1 MYGDEGFCALCSKVL
16 PPLID
21 AVEKE
26 SVGTIENDDVECVH
40 RMRVASRRMRSALSI
55 FEPCFS
61 GKRAKAWKI
70 EMKAVT
76 EALGEARDA
85 DVQIIF
91 LVERMAITEDKTL
104 APGLRYLLEKK
115 RRRRRALQPG
125 LEKALNELYLHGVL
139 EDIGSL
145 LADSE
150 KRDASLLRTPSALR
164 QADEHVSRRVS
175 ELRGHEESVH
185 DPDAILEHHAMRIAA
200 KRLRYTLEAFRLAFE
215 DELRDEIS
223 RIKRLQE
230 LLGEMHDCDVWIAET
245 AAVLQNEKKKD
256 GGTRLAAARPGIESL
271 LEDRKKERTRLYA
284 EFVAYWVSLVKSDF
298 FPSLLRKVQSERVVP
313 VAKQKLTEE
322 QTLEKV
328 WAVADNYLADE
339 GHTRQVTRLALLI
352 FERTRDLHGLVEKER
367 RLLHW
372 AAVLH
377 DVGWVEGR
385 QGHHRASMRII
396 LEEAELPFSERERNI
411 VALIARYHRKRMPG
425 EEDEIYVQM
434 RKAERRTV
442 EMLAALLRVA
452 DGLDRTHRGLV
463 KDVQVHVTD
472 EEVLLSISSDEEA
485 KEEQEEALKKGDL
498 FVRTFAKRLR
508 IAREG

>member
-1 MYGDEGFCALCSKVL
+1 MNEDEGFCALCRRVL
-16 PPLID
+16 PPLLD
-21 AVEKE
+21 AVAKE
-26 SVGTIENDDVECVH
+26 SAGAIENDDVECVH

-55 FEPCFS
+55 FEPCFPR
-61 GKRAKAWKI
+61 KRAKAWKT
-70 EMKAVT
+70 EMKSVT

-91 LVERMAITEDKTL
+91 LVERMAVTEDMTL
-104 APGLRYLLEKK
+104 APGLRYLLDKK
-115 RRRRRALQPG
+115 RRRRGALQPE
-125 LEKALNELYLHGVL
+125 LEKALNELHLHGVL
-139 EDIGSL
+139 EEISSL
-145 LADSE
+145 LADPG
-150 KRDASLLRTPSALR
+150 KKDASPLRTPSTLR

-245 AAVLQNEKKKD
+245 AAVLQNGKKN
-256 GGTRLAAARPGIESL
+256 GGSRLAAARPGIESL
-271 LEDRKKERTRLYA
+271 LEDRKKERTRIYL
-284 EFVAYWVSLVKSDF
+284 EFVAYWESLVKSDF
-298 FPSLLRKVQSERVVP
+298 FLSLLRKVQSERAVP
-313 VAKQKLTEE
+313 VAKQRLTEE

-328 WAVADNYLADE
+328 WAVADKYLADE
-339 GHTRQVTRLALLI
+339 GHTGQVTRLALMI
-352 FERTRDLHGLVEKER
+352 FERTRDLHGLGVAER
-367 RLLHW
+367 RLLHR

-385 QGHHRASMRII
+385 QGHHRTSMRII
-396 LEEAELPFSERERNI
+396 LEEADLPFSERERKI

-425 EEDEIYVQM
+425 EEDDIYAQM
-434 RKAERRTV
+434 RRAERRTV
-442 EMLAALLRVA
+442 NVLAALLRVA

-463 KDVQVHVTD
+463 KDVRVHVAD

-498 FVRTFAKRLR
+498 FVRTFARRLR

>member
-1 MYGDEGFCALCSKVL
+1 MNGDEGFCALCRRVL
-16 PPLID
+16 PPLLD
-21 AVEKE
+21 AVAKE
-26 SVGTIENDDVECVH
+26 STGAIENDDVECVH

-55 FEPCFS
+55 FEPCFPR
-61 GKRAKAWKI
+61 KRAKAWKT
-70 EMKAVT
+70 EMKSVT

-91 LVERMAITEDKTL
+91 LVERMAATEDRTL
-104 APGLRYLLEKK
+104 APGLRHLLDKK

-125 LEKALNELYLHGVL
+125 LEKTLNELRLHGVL
-139 EDIGSL
+139 DEISSL
-145 LADSE
+145 LADPE
-150 KRDASLLRTPSALR
+150 KKDASPLRTPSTLR

-175 ELRGHEESVH
+175 ELRGHEESVR
-185 DPDAILEHHAMRIAA
+185 DPDAILEHHVMRIAA
-200 KRLRYTLEAFRLAFE
+200 KRLRYTLEAFRLAFG

-245 AAVLQNEKKKD
+245 DAVLQNGKKN
-256 GGTRLAAARPGIESL
+256 GGSRLAAARPGIISL
-271 LEDRKKERTRLYA
+271 HEDRKKERTRLYL
-284 EFVAYWVSLVKSDF
+284 EFVAYWESLAKSDF
-298 FPSLLRKVQSERVVP
+298 FPSLLRKVQSERAVP

-328 WAVADNYLADE
+328 WAVADKYLADE

-352 FERTRDLHGLVEKER
+352 FERARDLHGLGEKER

-385 QGHHRASMRII
+385 QGHHRTSMRII
-396 LEEAELPFSERERNI
+396 QEEADLPFSERERNI

-434 RKAERRTV
+434 KKAERTKV
-442 EMLAALLRVA
+442 DVLAALLRVA

-463 KDVQVHVTD
+463 KDVRVRVTD

-485 KEEQEEALKKGDL
+485 KEEQEEAQKKGDL
-498 FVRTFAKRLR
+498 LVRTFAKRLR